1 MCPVPQVIYLLLLD
15 YSKRDVLWDKIKVE
29 VDFCSKW
36 NLGTEMK
43 QGKSLGMVSKKKLP
57 LKSET
62 GLPTASL
69 NLASE
74 NFYAIL

>member
-1 MCPVPQVIYLLLLD
+1 
-15 YSKRDVLWDKIKVE
+15 
-29 VDFCSKW
+29 
-36 NLGTEMK
+36 MK